1 MPEPEAPSPP
11 ISDLIER
18 LHRFGT
24 STRPNID
31 ESTGMLDLDGQRV
44 LYVLMLPKE
53 RARRWGVVACP
64 SMFEF
69 SRFQPT
75 EITFLRRAAASG
87 FSGIYLEP
95 PGMGDSDGS
104 PTACTMEVRTTAALA
119 AFSHLQDSSSHK
131 HALVPCWFGARLGAG
146 VAMLAAEKHDGP
158 GALVAW
164 DAVAD
169 GGTYW
174 AQARR
179 LARISAV
186 AQKQRSFKDPDKA
199 LEESSEA
206 SFLWMPVTREIKQDL
221 HRLDDLGRRR
231 HVEGPAFVIAMND
244 EQLEQ
249 TKQRLVGAADEV
261 YGESLGRGDLDHLGV
276 AEAQAAIEPTL
287 HWMSERLV

>member
-1 MPEPEAPSPP
+1 MPEPEAPSPR

-18 LHRFGT
+18 LHRFDT

-31 ESTGMLDLDGQRV
+31 ESTGMIDLDGQRV
-44 LYVLMLPKE
+44 LYVVTQPKE
-53 RARRWGVVACP
+53 QARRWGVVVCP

-75 EITFLRRAAASG
+75 EITFLRRAAAFG

-104 PTACTMEVRTTAALA
+104 PTACTIEVRTKAALA
-119 AFSHLQDSSSHK
+119 ALAHLQGSSPHK
-131 HALVPCWFGARLGAG
+131 QTLAPCWFGARLGAG
-146 VAMLAAEKHDGP
+146 VGMLAAERHDGP
-158 GALVAW
+158 GALIAW
-164 DAVAD
+164 NAVAD

-199 LEESSEA
+199 LEESGEA

-221 HRLDDLGRRR
+221 HHLDNLGRRR
-231 HVEGPAFVIAMND
+231 HVDGPAFVIAMND

-249 TKQRLVGAADEV
+249 TKHRLAGAAEV
-261 YGESLGRGDLDHLGV
+261 VEGESLGRSDLDHLGV
-276 AEAQAAIEPTL
+276 AEAAAAIEPTL
-287 HWMSERLV
+287 RWMSKRLV